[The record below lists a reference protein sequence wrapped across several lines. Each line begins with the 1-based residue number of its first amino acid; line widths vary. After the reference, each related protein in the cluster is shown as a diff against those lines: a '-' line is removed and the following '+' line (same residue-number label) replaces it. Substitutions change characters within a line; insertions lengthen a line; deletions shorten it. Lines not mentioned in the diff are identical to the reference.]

1 MESLRLARP
10 RADGRAA
17 ALPLRVRC
25 WRSLSGAGICV
36 IAAVMAWLEAWCSG
50 ATVIDAMEEMALAF
64 PKVDDAKRKELAA
77 AHAALGGKR
86 HSHDRATR
94 RIA

>member
-1 MESLRLARP
+1 VPADNKWFTRL
-10 RADGRAA
+10 
-17 ALPLRVRC
+17 V
-25 WRSLSGAGICV
+25 V
-36 IAAVMAWLEAWCSG
+36 G

-64 PKVDDAKRKELAA
+64 PKVDEAKRKELAA

-86 HSHDRATR
+86 PSRDRATR